1 MYDFNYHKPKTIEQ
15 AVELMNSCDDPK
27 IISGGHTMVP
37 TLKQRL
43 AQPSDIVDISN
54 VSGISNISL
63 EDNDSRINIGS
74 LSSHYDVS
82 NSDVVI
88 QKIPSLAYLASQ
100 IGDPQVRYR
109 GTLGGSVANADPAA
123 DYPAAL
129 LALNATIVTNMA
141 RYQAEDFFVD
151 MFQTPLADSEI
162 ITNILFDIPVTGA
175 YVKFRNP
182 ASGYAMVGVFLAKYS
197 NSIVVSVTGAG
208 PKAFRLSE
216 AEELL
221 TKSFDVNS
229 LNELRIESN
238 GLNSD
243 IHASS
248 EYRAHLI
255 KTSLQD
261 AVRIALK

>member
-1 MYDFNYHKPKTIEQ
+1 MYNFNYHKPKTVDQ

-27 IISGGHTMVP
+27 ILSGGHTMVP

-54 VSGISNISL
+54 IGGLSNIYL
-63 EDNDSRINIGS
+63 EENGSRLNIGS
-74 LSSHYDVS
+74 LSTHYNVS
-82 NSDVVI
+82 NSDTVI

-109 GTLGGSVANADPAA
+109 GTIGGSVANADPSA

-129 LALNATIVTNMA
+129 LALNATIVTNNA
-141 RYQAEDFFVD
+141 KYQAEDFFVD
-151 MFQTPLADSEI
+151 MFQTPLSENEI

-182 ASGYAMVGVFLAKYS
+182 ASGYAMVGVFVAKY
-197 NSIVVSVTGAG
+197 NSSVIVAVTGAG

-229 LNELRIESN
+229 LSELKIESD

-248 EYRAHLI
+248 EYRAHLV
-255 KTSLQD
+255 KVSLQD
-261 AVRIALK
+261 AVKIALK

>member
-1 MYDFNYHKPKTIEQ
+1 MYNFNYHKPKTIEQ
-15 AVELMNSCDDPK
+15 AVELMNSCEDPK
-27 IISGGHTMVP
+27 IISGGHTLIP

-54 VSGISNISL
+54 INGISDISL
-63 EDNDSRINIGS
+63 ESIDSRINIGS
-74 LSSHYDVS
+74 LSSHYKVS
-82 NSDVVI
+82 NSDIVI
-88 QKIPSLAYLASQ
+88 QNIPSLAYLASQ

-109 GTLGGSVANADPAA
+109 GTIGGSVANADPSA

-129 LALNATIVTNMA
+129 VSLNSTVVTNNGK
-141 RYQAEDFFVD
+141 YKAEDFFVD
-151 MFQTPLADSEI
+151 MFETSLSDDEI
-162 ITNILFDIPVTGA
+162 ITNILFDIPIKSA

-182 ASGYAMVGVFLAKYS
+182 ASGYAMVGVFVAKYHS
-197 NSIVVSVTGAG
+197 SVIVSVTGAG
-208 PKAFRLSE
+208 PKVFRMSE

-221 TKSFDVNS
+221 TKSFDAKS

>member
-1 MYDFNYHKPKTIEQ
+1 
-15 AVELMNSCDDPK
+15 
-27 IISGGHTMVP
+27 
-37 TLKQRL
+37 
-43 AQPSDIVDISN
+43 
-54 VSGISNISL
+54 
-63 EDNDSRINIGS
+63 
-74 LSSHYDVS
+74 
-82 NSDVVI
+82 
-88 QKIPSLAYLASQ
+88 
-100 IGDPQVRYR
+100 
-109 GTLGGSVANADPAA
+109 
-123 DYPAAL
+123 
-129 LALNATIVTNMA
+129 
-141 RYQAEDFFVD
+141 